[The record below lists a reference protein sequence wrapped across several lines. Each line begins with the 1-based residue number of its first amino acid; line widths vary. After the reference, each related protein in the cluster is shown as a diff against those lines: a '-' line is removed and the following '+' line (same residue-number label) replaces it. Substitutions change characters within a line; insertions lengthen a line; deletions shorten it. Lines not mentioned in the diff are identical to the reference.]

1 MKERERLQLVLWWSV
16 MMIALVG
23 LAFALG
29 TWAGEKLAME
39 QTPPPVRVDEG
50 TTPPA
55 LSATSPDKGRL
66 GTGDADCHG
75 AKPLAM
81 TVEYEEPLLDPL
93 CEDSYLMPGHPLSL
107 ENQMLLYGACLEFQV
122 DYALALAVV
131 EQETNFKNIMGDGG
145 DSYGYMQVQIK
156 WHKDRMAELG
166 VADLMDPEG
175 NFRVACNFL
184 RECIDKYGLEKGLGY
199 YNSGKAA
206 VTSYSREVLGR
217 MERYA

>member
-1 MKERERLQLVLWWSV
+1 MKERERLQLVLWWCV

-29 TWAGEKLAME
+29 IWAGEKLAME
-39 QTPPPVRVDEG
+39 QTPPPVRVEG

-66 GTGDADCHG
+66 GTEDADCHG

-93 CEDSYLMPGHPLSL
+93 CEDSYLMPEHPLSL

-131 EQETNFKNIMGDGG
+131 EQETGFRNVTGDDG
-145 DSYGYMQVQIK
+145 DSVGFMQVQEK
-156 WHKDRMAELG
+156 WHRERMTLLG
-166 VADLMDPEG
+166 VDDLKDPEG
-175 NFRVACNFL
+175 NFRVGCHFL

-199 YNSGKAA
+199 YNSGRAA

-217 MERYA
+217 MEKNGM